1 MSKCIFIFIILISV
15 FCYGDNI
22 EHSWNVVYEPG
33 KECGS
38 CGNNNN
44 LEFKVDQLWNKQSYQ
59 MKLNGWSY
67 KESEVSIYLYESKA
81 IIFMDRKTEERVV
94 IYDLENK
101 SLVIDFIGTKT
112 VISPSRK
119 YIAYMN
125 FRPNRPTEEVADTLF
140 IYDVSK
146 KVNLNI
152 EKHLWGLSLEDLM
165 RSYNKYIGL
174 IIFPKENSE
183 TGKESNDLL
192 NKYYIN
198 NLNFLDND
206 TLYFDYVKQS
216 PKGTKT
222 WNIAVF
228 NMAEKIE
235 ESIMYLHCV
244 TKEDVFKNPKNKNI
258 ASISIDKVKIIEK
271 NIIEVKQWLDHS
283 GEREVENNEKNETF
297 KVDFNL
303 TPEGSYFPLKKITS
317 SNVNVKREFKL
328 IIKEDK
334 YDFGVVKK
342 GKIITHIFLVK
353 NNDTKPIKIDRIDSS
368 KYASG
373 AMDNDIIAPGKEI
386 EIGVGVN
393 TEYLEGEIHEYVKM
407 YSEEVN
413 AHIITLEM
421 SGKVTK

>member
-1 MSKCIFIFIILISV
+1 
-15 FCYGDNI
+15 
-22 EHSWNVVYEPG
+22 
-33 KECGS
+33 
-38 CGNNNN
+38 
-44 LEFKVDQLWNKQSYQ
+44 
-59 MKLNGWSY
+59 
-67 KESEVSIYLYESKA
+67 
-81 IIFMDRKTEERVV
+81 
-94 IYDLENK
+94 
-101 SLVIDFIGTKT
+101 
-112 VISPSRK
+112 
-119 YIAYMN
+119 
-125 FRPNRPTEEVADTLF
+125 
-140 IYDVSK
+140 
-146 KVNLNI
+146 
-152 EKHLWGLSLEDLM
+152 
-165 RSYNKYIGL
+165 
-174 IIFPKENSE
+174 
-183 TGKESNDLL
+183 
-192 NKYYIN
+192 
-198 NLNFLDND
+198 
-206 TLYFDYVKQS
+206 
-216 PKGTKT
+216 
-222 WNIAVF
+222 
-228 NMAEKIE
+228 
-235 ESIMYLHCV
+235 
-244 TKEDVFKNPKNKNI
+244 
-258 ASISIDKVKIIEK
+258 KIIEK